1 MKKFLLI
8 TAGICALLGIVLLG
22 IGTATGGWK
31 TAVRWAVNG
40 DLQIIDGVG
49 FNFGW
54 GDKHF
59 DHDYEIYDGDGS
71 DTIKADIST
80 IKKISVS
87 AGGSDFK
94 IKQSKDNNIQI
105 EYENSDGIQYYVS
118 DGTLYITEE
127 SYVFMS
133 GDSRTYLYLPENCS
147 FESVNLDIGAGK
159 LTGSNIKADKI
170 SIDVGAG
177 QIILNKLVTDDLN
190 CELGAGQIT
199 LEDCSIRDGKM
210 DVGMGAINY
219 TGSISGNLDVDCS
232 MGSTNLNLSGSLND
246 HNYDLE
252 CSMGEIQI
260 GSHEYSGMD
269 KEKTINNGADSN
281 FVLECSMGNIEIE
294 FNF

>member
-8 TAGICALLGIVLLG
+8 TAGISALLGIVLLG

-147 FESVNLDIGAGK
+147 FESVNLDIGAGR

-177 QIILNKLVTDDLN
+177 QI
-190 CELGAGQIT
+190 T
-199 LEDCSIRDGKM
+199 LEDCSIQDGKM
-210 DVGMGAINY
+210 DVGMGAIYY
-219 TGSISGNLDVDCS
+219 TGSISGNLDADCS

-260 GSHEYSGMD
+260 GSQKYSGMD

-281 FVLECSMGNIEIE
+281 FVLGCSMGNIEIN